1 MNEENAKKESEMEL
15 IKNQLSNIYYKR
27 AFDEDFNRGI
37 RVIDSNKKSQF
48 IWDNG
53 NEIVMAYRSLWL
65 RIECIEPLSGLAIL
79 LSTFKLNLVDDEMKE
94 FNPFFSKSKAIEILK
109 EGLFCVADKN
119 GYFYKYDAEQGYW
132 DGRGYI
138 KELPDSEYISENI
151 LLMFED
157 LESEQNF
164 QVC

>member
-1 MNEENAKKESEMEL
+1 MNEENVKKESEIEL
-15 IKNQLSNIYYKR
+15 IKHQLSNIYYKR

-37 RVIDSNKKSQF
+37 RVIGSNKKRQF

-53 NEIVMAYRSLWL
+53 NEIVMAYHSLRL
-65 RIECIEPLSGLAIL
+65 KIECIEPLSGLAIL
-79 LSTFKLNLVDDEMKE
+79 LSTFKLNLVGDEMKE

-119 GYFYKYDAEQGYW
+119 GHVYNFDAEQGYRN
-132 DGRGYI
+132 GHGYI

-157 LESEQNF
+157 LDN
-164 QVC
+164 V

>member
-1 MNEENAKKESEMEL
+1 
-15 IKNQLSNIYYKR
+15 
-27 AFDEDFNRGI
+27 
-37 RVIDSNKKSQF
+37 
-48 IWDNG
+48 
-53 NEIVMAYRSLWL
+53 MASHSLWL

-119 GYFYKYDAEQGYW
+119 GHIYNLDAEQGFQ
-132 DGRGYI
+132 DSRYI

-157 LESEQNF
+157 LDNI
-164 QVC
+164 

>member
-1 MNEENAKKESEMEL
+1 MNENVKKESEIEF
-15 IKNQLSNIYYKR
+15 IHHQLSNIYYKR
-27 AFDEDFNRGI
+27 MFDEDFNRGI

-65 RIECIEPLSGLAIL
+65 KIECIEPLSGLAIL
-79 LSTFKLNLVDDEMKE
+79 LSTFKLNLVNDEMKE

-119 GYFYKYDAEQGYW
+119 GHIYNLDAEQGFQ
-132 DGRGYI
+132 DGHGYI
-138 KELPDSEYISENI
+138 EELPDSEYISENI

-157 LESEQNF
+157 LDNI
-164 QVC
+164 